1 MSVPAAA
8 SWPKSG
14 QPRKNR
20 SAPRNRKEKAKA
32 ACGQKEL
39 RQCLSWGQK
48 KKRAARPATLQKH
61 HVANI
66 ASSPGPVKGLLGP
79 VAGLYLRVAAA

>member
-48 KKRAARPATLQKH
+48 KKGGAPRHPPEH